1 MGQNEEEVGDL
12 FISENLMMLKLM
24 PSNKSASL
32 SIKWFYD
39 GMVTNHQIAAKDIAA
54 LVERVR
60 GKSRVVRGLTL
71 MTDKGLRFDVS
82 KSGLDKA
89 VQKAGFTLIN

>member
-1 MGQNEEEVGDL
+1 MGSNEEIGDL
-12 FISENLMMLKLM
+12 FISEKLMMLKLL
-24 PSNKSASL
+24 PSNKSASQA
-32 SIKWFYD
+32 IEWFSN
-39 GMVTNHQIAAKDIAA
+39 GTVTNHRMAARDIAA

-71 MTDKGLRFDVS
+71 MTDRGLRFDVT

-89 VQKAGFTLIN
+89 VQRAGFTLIN